1 MFCSNGLNCM
11 TNEGS
16 YVSSW
21 ADHYNGTI
29 GQAISPDEQ
38 CKLILKDTNRIYRA
52 VSSTQS
58 YNYCDNMMKNNFY
71 AGIGTTF
78 AYGITLLPPWK
89 AKKQLI
95 SSSSHSWEW
104 DYTHTHMPMQP

>member
-11 TNEGS
+11 ANEGS

-29 GQAISPDEQ
+29 GQTISPDEQ

-58 YNYCDNMMKNNFY
+58 HTYCDNRMKNNFY
-71 AGIGTTF
+71 AGMGTTV
-78 AYGITLLPPWK
+78 AYGITVSTPMESQKTNYIILL
-89 AKKQLI
+89 
-95 SSSSHSWEW
+95 S
-104 DYTHTHMPMQP
+104 